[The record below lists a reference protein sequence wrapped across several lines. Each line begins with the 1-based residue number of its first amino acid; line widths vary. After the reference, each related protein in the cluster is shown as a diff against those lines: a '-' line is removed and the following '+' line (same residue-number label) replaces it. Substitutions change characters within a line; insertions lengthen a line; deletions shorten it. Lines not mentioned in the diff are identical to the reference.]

1 MNAFKSLRKVVFESP
16 QFVILTISL
25 LWGLCLIFTIPPFQ
39 SPDEEIHFLRS
50 WAMSRGSLISKKFR
64 TDIGTIKGYEAPICA
79 IEVIEKTGFSK
90 IVFHPEKS
98 RQILKALRDRVSCQD
113 LSYFEDWMNALNPV
127 SYFKQVVSIWT
138 TNLLDLPPLWSLR
151 IPADSWHKGRLLSVS
166 GGKSA
171 VAQ

>member
-1 MNAFKSLRKVVFESP
+1 MASTRYGAFSNTIFSDKHYTFISFHLMNAFKSLRKVVFESP

-98 RQILKALRDRVSCQD
+98 RQKTDLESIKRSRVLPRPLVFRRLDECPESRFLFQTSCQ
-113 LSYFEDWMNALNPV
+113 Y
-127 SYFKQVVSIWT
+127 
-138 TNLLDLPPLWSLR
+138 LDDQPP
-151 IPADSWHKGRLLSVS
+151 
-166 GGKSA
+166 
-171 VAQ
+171 